1 MTSCAS
7 NGRAAAGK
15 TTGMGARAVRRA
27 RERDDALARRTRA
40 KERLPSVRA
49 RSNAGDSSRGRRRE
63 CVVYWDLDNATP
75 PTDAEVRA
83 FARRDREEASP
94 RSHRLC
100 FSFFFATRR
109 CARFARLT
117 SSPFFHHVNRGLN
130 GRATATST
138 IRSSSNPRP
147 WVEEFMRSRH
157 SRHSR
162 HSRARVFAFAFF
174 FFLLFTTDVFP
185 AQAVWAARLERVGEA
200 CADACRVVAYANGKT
215 LSRPNMRAALER
227 VGVEIVEVGDVAEA
241 ADERLMTDVY
251 SRARDAADAGALATV
266 VVTCDARLR
275 VCVEQARVRGVFTV
289 VVSDFLRTWRSRP
302 EFKHLLARF
311 SAGPRARARR
321 RRRGVRARAA
331 RHRREWKTLQKF
343 KTRAFSRRGL
353 AVGSTESARDD
364 ERRATFL
371 RARARRRRRFRSTH
385 RRARR
390 RRRRTHRSRHHAL
403 AHRERVHRASR
414 ALEVRTVG
422 TVCTLQCKV

>member
-75 PTDAEVRA
+75 PTDAE
-83 FARRDREEASP
+83 
-94 RSHRLC
+94 
-100 FSFFFATRR
+100 
-109 CARFARLT
+109 
-117 SSPFFHHVNRGLN
+117 
-130 GRATATST
+130 
-138 IRSSSNPRP
+138 
-147 WVEEFMRSRH
+147 
-157 SRHSR
+157 
-162 HSRARVFAFAFF
+162 
-174 FFLLFTTDVFP
+174 
-185 AQAVWAARLERVGEA
+185 AVWAARLERVGEA

-275 VCVEQARVRGVFTV
+275 VCVEQARVRGVYTV
-289 VVSDFLRTWRSRP
+289 VVSDFLRTWRSSLSISWLD
-302 EFKHLLARF
+302 F
-311 SAGPRARARR
+311 PR
-321 RRRGVRARAA
+321 VRARATTTTTT
-331 RHRREWKTLQKF
+331 RR
-343 KTRAFSRRGL
+343 TRARCAS
-353 AVGSTESARDD
+353 SARV
-364 ERRATFL
+364 EN
-371 RARARRRRRFRSTH
+371 SSKIQN
-385 RRARR
+385 
-390 RRRRTHRSRHHAL
+390 SRVQPTWPCCGI
-403 AHRERVHRASR
+403 HRECSR
-414 ALEVRTVG
+414 
-422 TVCTLQCKV
+422 

>member
-138 IRSSSNPRP
+138 LQSPPNPRP

-162 HSRARVFAFAFF
+162 ARVFAFAFF
-174 FFLLFTTDVFP
+174 FFSF
-185 AQAVWAARLERVGEA
+185 
-200 CADACRVVAYANGKT
+200 
-215 LSRPNMRAALER
+215 
-227 VGVEIVEVGDVAEA
+227 
-241 ADERLMTDVY
+241 VY
-251 SRARDAADAGALATV
+251 D
-266 VVTCDARLR
+266 
-275 VCVEQARVRGVFTV
+275 
-289 VVSDFLRTWRSRP
+289 
-302 EFKHLLARF
+302 
-311 SAGPRARARR
+311 
-321 RRRGVRARAA
+321 
-331 RHRREWKTLQKF
+331 
-343 KTRAFSRRGL
+343 
-353 AVGSTESARDD
+353 
-364 ERRATFL
+364 
-371 RARARRRRRFRSTH
+371 
-385 RRARR
+385 
-390 RRRRTHRSRHHAL
+390 
-403 AHRERVHRASR
+403 
-414 ALEVRTVG
+414 
-422 TVCTLQCKV
+422 